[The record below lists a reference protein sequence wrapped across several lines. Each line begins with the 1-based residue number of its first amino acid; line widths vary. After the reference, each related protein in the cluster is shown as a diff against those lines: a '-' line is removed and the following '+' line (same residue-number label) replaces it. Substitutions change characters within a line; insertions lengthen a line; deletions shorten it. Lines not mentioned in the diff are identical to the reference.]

1 MQLRQ
6 AIETLLE
13 TTGLFL
19 TDMYLSQY
27 GNIRIDLLPNNTGF
41 SDDNISLP
49 NFIID
54 QDDRELRIPYDQANI
69 AYLKNI
75 FLPADTGTEI
85 MEIQLDR
92 RGYIKRITVAM
103 NDFRTC
109 GRLLDMASAK
119 GEPHA

>member
-19 TDMYLSQY
+19 TNMYLSQY
-27 GNIRIDLLPNNTGF
+27 GNIRIDLLMDF
-41 SDDNISLP
+41 SGDNILLP

-69 AYLKNI
+69 TYLKNL

-92 RGYIKRITVAM
+92 RGCIKRITVAM
-103 NDFRTC
+103 NDFRAC

>member
-1 MQLRQ
+1 
-6 AIETLLE
+6 
-13 TTGLFL
+13 
-19 TDMYLSQY
+19 MYLSQY
-27 GNIRIDLLPNNTGF
+27 GNIRIDLLPDNTGF
-41 SDDNISLP
+41 SGDNISLP

-69 AYLKNI
+69 SYLKNI

-85 MEIQLDR
+85 METQLDR
-92 RGYIKRITVAM
+92 RGCIKRITIAM
-103 NDFRTC
+103 NDFRAC